1 MSSPYK
7 RRRPALLRNLWVY
20 RYLIAAAC
28 VLGVMLWFVL
38 INNTAV
44 KVVFPFGLGTIESKL
59 GIVIL
64 LAAAAGGLATA
75 LLMTLTLAL
84 RRLRSGPP
92 RVDDGGDPFPD
103 DRPPADYASKATE
116 GFPDPRA
123 PHRNP

>member
-1 MSSPYK
+1 MTSPYK
-7 RRRPALLRNLWVY
+7 RRRPALLLNLWVY
-20 RYLIAAAC
+20 RYLIAAAI

-44 KVVFPFGLGTIESKL
+44 TVVFPFGLGTIQSKL

-64 LAAAAGGLATA
+64 LAAAAGGIATA
-75 LLMTLTLAL
+75 LLMTLILAV
-84 RRLRSGPP
+84 RRLRSAPP
-92 RVDDGGDPFPD
+92 RPDAEDEPLAD

-116 GFPDPRA
+116 GFPDPRS

>member
-44 KVVFPFGLGTIESKL
+44 EVVFPFGLGTIKSRL

-75 LLMTLTLAL
+75 LLTTLVLAV
-84 RRLRSGPP
+84 RRLRGGQP
-92 RVDDGGDPFPD
+92 RADVEGDPLPD

-116 GFPDPRA
+116 GFPDPRS
-123 PHRNP
+123 PRRNP

>member
-28 VLGVMLWFVL
+28 VLGVMLWFIL

-44 KVVFPFGLGTIESKL
+44 KVVFPFGLGTIDSRL

-75 LLMTLTLAL
+75 LLTTLAL
-84 RRLRSGPP
+84 AVRRLR
-92 RVDDGGDPFPD
+92 GGSTRADNEGDSLPD

-116 GFPDPRA
+116 GFPDPPSPRRG
-123 PHRNP
+123 P